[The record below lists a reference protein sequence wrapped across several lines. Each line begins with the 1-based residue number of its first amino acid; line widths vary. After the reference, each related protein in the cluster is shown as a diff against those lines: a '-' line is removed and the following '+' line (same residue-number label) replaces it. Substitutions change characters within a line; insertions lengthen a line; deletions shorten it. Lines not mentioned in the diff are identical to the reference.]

1 MSQPP
6 SPEYRRFVASVKSPD
21 PAFFESVDE
30 EALLALEK
38 AERRSA
44 EELLM
49 ERLDL
54 DDVRAPPAL
63 AHATCRGAV
72 MPMKRRLPKASA
84 RMRVAIAVALTDL
97 EAIPGPDETVVEVLR
112 SGDIEGGVPALG
124 AAEELRSE
132 EVRLALLW
140 SCVHHPDPVV
150 RCNAGAVLFYAAGVA
165 TDPLAWDVRPLWL
178 PLGDEDPGV
187 RKAAFKRVCEV
198 IGVSPD
204 EADDD
209 GLGAAGHDGGGPQ
222 TPGAAGHDGAPQ
234 APTG

>member
-6 SPEYRRFVASVKSPD
+6 SPEYQRFVASVQTPY
-21 PAFFESVDE
+21 PEFMESVDE
-30 EALLALEK
+30 EALLLLEK
-38 AERRSA
+38 AERRAA
-44 EELLM
+44 ENLLI
-49 ERLDL
+49 ERLEH

-72 MPMKRRLPKASA
+72 MPMRRRLPKAPA

-97 EAIPGPDETVVEVLR
+97 EAQPGPDETVVEVLR
-112 SGDIEGGVPALG
+112 SGDLDGGVPALN
-124 AAEELRSE
+124 AAEELRTE

-150 RCNAGAVLFYAAGVA
+150 RCNAGALLFYGAGIA
-165 TDPLAWDVRPLWL
+165 TDPLAWDMRPLWL

-187 RKAAFKRVCEV
+187 RKEAFKRVCEA

-204 EADDD
+204 EADNTGTDA
-209 GLGAAGHDGGGPQ
+209 GHEGHGGHDGG
-222 TPGAAGHDGAPQ
+222 APHGSGL
-234 APTG
+234 TG